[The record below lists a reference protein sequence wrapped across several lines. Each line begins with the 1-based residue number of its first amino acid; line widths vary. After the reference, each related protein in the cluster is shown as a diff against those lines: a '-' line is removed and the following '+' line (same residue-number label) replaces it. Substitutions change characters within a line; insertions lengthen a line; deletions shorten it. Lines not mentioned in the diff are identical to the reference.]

1 MGAVMT
7 RKTLN
12 FMGVDMLKIGDK
24 ALITTDNWFYAP
36 DGNQYKSVFGT
47 IKGIYNSEETL
58 GIKTNA
64 RSTNWYVTIG
74 DMTIAGCQI
83 HYLVKTDS
91 VSEDA
96 PTSEIEYEGKIA
108 VGEYAISRIYL
119 SDL

>member
-1 MGAVMT
+1 
-7 RKTLN
+7 
-12 FMGVDMLKIGDK
+12 MGVDMLKIGDK
-24 ALITTDNWFYAP
+24 ALITTDDWFYGP

-47 IKGIYNSEETL
+47 IKGVHNSEETL

-74 DMTIAGCQI
+74 NMTIAGCQI
-83 HYLVKTDS
+83 HYIVKTDS

-96 PTSEIEYEGKIA
+96 PMSEIEHQGKIA
-108 VGEYAISRIYL
+108 IGEYARSRIYL